1 MIRLLNGQAVNVGL
15 ASTRVTAMRGSI
27 RLMKRAHVAPP
38 KPPPTTTTRPPVSC
52 AIAGSGSA
60 AAEAP
65 ATAVLRKSRRL
76 VRCAVMIGLLPQS
89 FCAPYQAAM
98 ALTSSSEKPLAI
110 RPITVEGSCP
120 DLNASIAVTMSA
132 GLRPLS
138 RGTVVSA
145 ARVAAWQPE
154 QERAPGGASAGPA
167 AAAQSIN
174 AKTSVA
180 ATTMRVAS
188 MSEPPEMLLRADRGR
203 AFSGFL
209 CAPQIVVFKRQGAD
223 ALARRREN
231 VVAQG
236 RSERRHRRFAGAAPE
251 TLAWHDDRLHPRHVG
266 QAQHRIVMEVRL
278 FDLSLLDGDL
288 AVQRGR
294 EAKHDGALG
303 LHFDAQR
310 VDHMTAVDR
319 RYDAVHP
326 NLAIFVDRRFN
337 DLGADTVLRIVM

>member
-1 MIRLLNGQAVNVGL
+1 MTRLLNGQAVNVGL
-15 ASTRVTAMRGSI
+15 ASTRVTAMRGSM
-27 RLMKRAHVAPP
+27 RRMKRAHVAPP
-38 KPPPTTTTRPPVSC
+38 NPPPTTTTRPP
-52 AIAGSGSA
+52 APWAMAGIGST

-98 ALTSSSEKPLAI
+98 ALTSSSEKPLAM

-138 RGTVVSA
+138 LGTVVSA
-145 ARVAAWQPE
+145 ARVAAGQPE

-174 AKTSVA
+174 AKTRAA

-203 AFSGFL
+203 AFSGFYAL
-209 CAPQIVVFKRQGAD
+209 LKSWFLSGRERMRLPAAAKMALHKAGASGGTGVSPAPPQKPSLGTMTVSTRGMS
-223 ALARRREN
+223 ARRSI
-231 VVAQG
+231 G
-236 RSERRHRRFAGAAPE
+236 
-251 TLAWHDDRLHPRHVG
+251 
-266 QAQHRIVMEVRL
+266 
-278 FDLSLLDGDL
+278 
-288 AVQRGR
+288 
-294 EAKHDGALG
+294 
-303 LHFDAQR
+303 
-310 VDHMTAVDR
+310 
-319 RYDAVHP
+319 
-326 NLAIFVDRRFN
+326 
-337 DLGADTVLRIVM
+337 